1 MIAANELKAFGI
13 CLGNV
18 MEDEL
23 EKLKPAVMPANM
35 QSWNIED
42 LESYIATMRAEISRV
57 EQLIAAKKQ
66 VQSQAAALFGGNS

>member
-1 MIAANELKAFGI
+1 
-13 CLGNV
+13 

-42 LESYIATMRAEISRV
+42 LESYIETMRAEISRV
-57 EQLIAAKKQ
+57 EQLIVAKKR
-66 VQSQAAALFGGNS
+66 VQSEAAALFGGNS

>member
-1 MIAANELKAFGI
+1 
-13 CLGNV
+13 

-42 LESYIATMRAEISRV
+42 LESYIETMRAEISRV

-66 VQSQAAALFGGNS
+66 VQSRLRPAFDGNT

>member
-1 MIAANELKAFGI
+1 
-13 CLGNV
+13 

-42 LESYIATMRAEISRV
+42 LESYIETMRAEINQV
-57 EQLIAAKKQ
+57 KQLIAAKKK
-66 VQSQAAALFGGNS
+66 VQSEAAALFEGNT

>member
-1 MIAANELKAFGI
+1 
-13 CLGNV
+13 

-42 LESYIATMRAEISRV
+42 LESYIETMRAEISRV
-57 EQLIAAKKQ
+57 EKLIVAKKK
-66 VQSQAAALFGGNS
+66 VQSEAAALFGGNS